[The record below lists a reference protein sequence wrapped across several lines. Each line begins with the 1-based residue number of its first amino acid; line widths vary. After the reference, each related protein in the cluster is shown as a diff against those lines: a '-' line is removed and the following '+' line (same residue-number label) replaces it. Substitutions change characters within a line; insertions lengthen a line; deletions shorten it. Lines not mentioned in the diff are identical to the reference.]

1 VIVPSYLFSVG
12 DEAGLDGAQD
22 VDLAILVVGVGHPVF
37 VILFLVVDFDL
48 ASALVIFLSFPSSPT
63 LVQESYGA

>member
-1 VIVPSYLFSVG
+1 MVPSYLFSVG
-12 DEAGLDGAQD
+12 DEARLDGAQD
-22 VDLAILVVGVGHPVF
+22 VNLAILVVGVGHPVF

-48 ASALVIFLSFPSSPT
+48 ASTLAIVLSFPSSPT